1 MLLNPSSNIPG
12 DVKFQVMDR
21 DGKVVVILEAH
32 KIILALHS
40 DHFKNAFFGSGV
52 FFKENEEG
60 IVVIKDTT
68 KEAFEDFV

>member
-1 MLLNPSSNIPG
+1 MAGQSPNFDWSIVSTLLNPSSNIPG

-40 DHFKNAFFGSGV
+40 AGWQKLAGFRGA
-52 FFKENEEG
+52 ENNPPELS
-60 IVVIKDTT
+60 
-68 KEAFEDFV
+68 